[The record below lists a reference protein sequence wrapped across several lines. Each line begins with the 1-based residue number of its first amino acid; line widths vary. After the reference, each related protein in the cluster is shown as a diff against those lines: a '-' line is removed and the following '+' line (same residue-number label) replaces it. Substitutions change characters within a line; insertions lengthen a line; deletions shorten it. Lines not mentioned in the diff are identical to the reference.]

1 MQIDGLDELERA
13 FAAWRRRKKH
23 AREPIP
29 EGLRARARRA
39 VREHGA
45 TAVVRVTRVERSRL
59 LRDARSQTKAPGG
72 AASPMPCSATMSAPT
87 FSRLDLSA
95 PPPSSRP
102 RPIAEVET
110 VSGVTLRVFEATA
123 EMVGLLTAVCGL
135 GGGR

>member
-1 MQIDGLDELERA
+1 MQIDLDELERG

-23 AREPIP
+23 ARERIP
-29 EGLRARARRA
+29 EELRARARRA

-45 TAVVRVTRVERSRL
+45 TAVVRVTRVVRDRL
-59 LRDARSQTKAPGG
+59 FLGVRSQAKAPGT
-72 AASPMPCSATMSAPT
+72 ARTKPSSAVLSVPT

-95 PPPSSRP
+95 PPSSRL

-110 VSGVTLRVFEATA
+110 GSGVTLRVFESTA
-123 EMVGLLTAVCGL
+123 EMVRLLTAVCGV

>member
-1 MQIDGLDELERA
+1 MQIDGLDELEQA
-13 FAAWRRRKKH
+13 FAAWRRRKKYV
-23 AREPIP
+23 REPLP
-29 EGLRARARRA
+29 EELRARARRA

-45 TAVVRVTRVERSRL
+45 TAVVRVTRVERARL
-59 LRDARSQTKAPGG
+59 FRGARPQTKGPGG
-72 AASPMPCSATMSAPT
+72 ASPMVSSATMSVPT

-95 PPPSSRP
+95 PPSSRP

-110 VSGVTLRVFEATA
+110 GSGLTLRVFEATA

>member
-1 MQIDGLDELERA
+1 MQIDGLDELEKA

-29 EGLRARARRA
+29 EELRARARRA

-45 TAVVRVTRVERSRL
+45 TAVVRVTRVERARL
-59 LRDARSQTKAPGG
+59 FRGARPQTKAPG
-72 AASPMPCSATMSAPT
+72 AASPMLSSATMSVPT

-95 PPPSSRP
+95 PPSSRP

-110 VSGVTLRVFEATA
+110 GSGVTLRVFEPTA
-123 EMVGLLTAVCGL
+123 EMVGLLRAVCGL